1 MDANVYY
8 GEERY
13 QRMMVKAT
21 EDNGAESKHSV
32 PPEYEDLQDGQH

>member
-13 QRMMVKAT
+13 QRMAVKVNENNNA
-21 EDNGAESKHSV
+21 DSKPV
-32 PPEYEDLQDGQH
+32 A

>member
-13 QRMMVKAT
+13 QKMMVKAT
-21 EDNGAESKHSV
+21 EDNGSESKPGV
-32 PPEYEDLQDGQH
+32 PSEYEDLQDGQH

>member
-21 EDNGAESKHSV
+21 EDNGVGAAQKNV
-32 PPEYEDLQDGQH
+32 PAEYEDLQDG

>member
-21 EDNGAESKHSV
+21 EDNGAEAKPGV
-32 PPEYEDLQDGQH
+32 PAEYEDLQDGQH

>member
-13 QRMMVKAT
+13 QKMMVKAT
-21 EDNGAESKHSV
+21 EDNVAEPKSGV
-32 PPEYEDLQDGQH
+32 PAEYEDLQDG